1 MITAPKTERKKII
14 RNSGDFTFQNSKCP
28 SKTLTD
34 ALASFVS
41 LLYLRGELR
50 VFAAFA
56 VSTFLLHLFRC
67 LLLPPSFS
75 FSFRSSLLQE
85 DCKEGGEACTVTM
98 RYGAH
103 LPRLL
108 LLFLFVNRECCVRAL
123 EN

>member
-1 MITAPKTERKKII
+1 LFSCGVR
-14 RNSGDFTFQNSKCP
+14 D
-28 SKTLTD
+28 
-34 ALASFVS
+34 
-41 LLYLRGELR
+41 
-50 VFAAFA
+50 FAARAISSF
-56 VSTFLLHLFRC
+56 FLHLFRR
-67 LLLPPSFS
+67 LLLPPSSS

-85 DCKEGGEACTVTM
+85 GWKEGGEACTVAM